1 MLGEVNSIDAQQEA
15 TALFRT
21 SLNLFEKWGVTD
33 EQAAMLLDLP
43 LRTYRRWKEKGVG
56 KCSSECHARL
66 LNLMGIH
73 NALRIVFREPQRAYS
88 WTRTEN
94 AAFDGESA
102 LHLMLSG
109 ELTDIMR
116 VRRYLDAECVGG

>member
-1 MLGEVNSIDAQQEA
+1 MLGEVNAIDAQQEA
-15 TALFRT
+15 AELFRA
-21 SLNLFEKWGVTD
+21 SLNLFKKWGVTD

-43 LRTYRRWKEKGVG
+43 LRTYLRWKKQGAG

-73 NALRIVFREPQRAYS
+73 KALMTIFREPERAYS
-88 WTRTEN
+88 WIRTDN
-94 AAFDGESA
+94 AAFGGESA

-116 VRRYLDAECVGG
+116 VRRYLDAECVGA